1 MSVSTLSSGNNKVFT
16 TTQGGKVTFHVTT
29 STASA
34 PRKPVI
40 PTRGVPPPVP
50 PNKPALPPKKTDG
63 QPIHLAGSPGVK
75 FGITISTK
83 DKVAASSDNNES
95 NAAAAVSP
103 STPQVGE
110 ALQQELADFNQVL
123 NSMSPG
129 NTPTKNMPTSQ
140 NIQL

>member
-63 QPIHLAGSPGVK
+63 PIHLAGSPGVK

-103 STPQVGE
+103 TTPQVGE